1 MASHFL
7 GLWLFFGFFKGP
19 HPWGFLLYNLGALG
33 WCISIQVHSL
43 QLLLK
48 PLRMWLLSPA
58 IFCWGFSILLGGSIR
73 QGPGWPQLGS
83 FFCMTPIC
91 FPGNTRTFL
100 ARQILGMSA
109 NPNTV
114 NPVLLPRTTLAFSEW
129 RTTLILCLY
138 CREQMSSSLHGPVKH
153 PLTRVEVKEVTYH
166 VSKHSCGRW
175 CEALA
180 WQ

>member
-58 IFCWGFSILLGGSIR
+58 IFCWGFSILLDGSIR

-100 ARQILGMSA
+100 APTNPGNVSQSQHSEPCPPAKDHISFLRMEDNLNTLPLLQGTNVKLSA
-109 NPNTV
+109 WS
-114 NPVLLPRTTLAFSEW
+114 SE
-129 RTTLILCLY
+129 TP
-138 CREQMSSSLHGPVKH
+138 SH
-153 PLTRVEVKEVTYH
+153 
-166 VSKHSCGRW
+166 
-175 CEALA
+175 
-180 WQ
+180 